1 MEGFRVGAKSAVEG
15 IGIPTP
21 TYRDDCPKLAQL
33 AVRTGLQ
40 DRAVAERAED
50 VLPAKSDQLPTDMRR
65 AGVAVRGRPRSWVY
79 FPVAGVETL
88 TPATLRFLFG

>member
-15 IGIPTP
+15 DRDPEP
-21 TYRDDCPKLAQL
+21 AYRDDCPKLAKW

-40 DRAVAERAED
+40 DRAVRNTLKAFSPPK
-50 VLPAKSDQLPTDMRR
+50 VISCPPTCAVPGSLSA
-65 AGVAVRGRPRSWVY
+65 AGPRSWVY

>member
-15 IGIPTP
+15 IETPTP

-50 VLPAKSDQLPTDMRR
+50 VLPAKVISCPPTCAVPGSLSAPAAQLGLLPGRR
-65 AGVAVRGRPRSWVY
+65 
-79 FPVAGVETL
+79 VETL